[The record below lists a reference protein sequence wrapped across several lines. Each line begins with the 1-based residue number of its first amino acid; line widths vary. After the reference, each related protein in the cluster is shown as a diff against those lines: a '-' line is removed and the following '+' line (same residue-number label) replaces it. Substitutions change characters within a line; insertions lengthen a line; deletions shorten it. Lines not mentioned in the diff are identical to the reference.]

1 MSGIT
6 LKKII
11 KSRPYKVFLG
21 CMLALGIVVSLAGAL
36 LLALPGVVSSDWAR
50 GQVAGQLTKSTGMP
64 ASIDTLTFSWG
75 EGLRLQGLRVGTG
88 ELADASFLAS
98 LQALHADL
106 GYRPLLRGE
115 LHLTLEL
122 QGLRLRV
129 PHNPTSEPKPPAP
142 PLPQALRSAFAS
154 LRNGLAPQ
162 PFNADAHLRVD
173 MSDMDLRLETGP
185 GGKAL
190 ELHRISFFVESK
202 GLAAAPVHIKAGL
215 NIAAD
220 DAPPIPMRFAA
231 SITGLK
237 DASGRLN
244 PAQASLDASLD
255 GPGLELI
262 ATGSLAQTLTISVQA
277 TPGKFLSALRPLAP
291 GNLPELDGSLGL
303 DLSLAQR
310 APHSLDASL
319 SLSATALRAHG
330 GSLGNASA
338 GPFTLAVRQGAVLD
352 LAAETANLP
361 GSLLIAPGSHAQ
373 WLAALEG
380 VAQGKL
386 RLSLNITDTRLD
398 LGGLAPALRAFLPAG
413 IGIGQ
418 AELVLANCDV
428 NASLPA
434 TQKNPEISA
443 KPEINAKLIGLALR
457 ADRLS
462 KGDASGKKANRL
474 SLGRLDLQLEE
485 ASLALPAEGNGRA
498 EASLSS
504 SLADLRQTGATPV
517 SVRQFSLPKLFLRAE
532 SLRLDPASLYGV
544 AAQIALELNATSTG
558 IEAKGKAAIPALTAS
573 TRLRAQL
580 PGAKSASASLEALN
594 VDAPVVRLP
603 QPGKKPLE
611 APLTLRASAESI
623 QLAEAGATPALR
635 GLQLALDIGP
645 ALHCEAQASLDGPTG
660 RELRSQGSLRLDAA
674 HTLALASAFAPR
686 QTKASGG
693 VSLDWRV
700 AATLPPP
707 DQTSAPTATPNSAP
721 ARTSAPASVETK
733 AAPAPKNFKQKLKD
747 LAGLRELET
756 VLRLDALSL
765 DWPLA
770 EPESQNATGQ
780 KPAANT
786 TEILRLR
793 GVSTPKPLRLN
804 VTNGAQDARL
814 AGSVAFG
821 PLDSLPGVGKLD
833 KPLRGLLTLN
843 AAQQGAR
850 SVQLSQMLRLEGLN
864 TDQNLTL
871 TLDKLDAVL
880 ERDKDRLAAAL
891 ELLDGSFSFSLGT
904 GLDALPSGAA
914 AKGLSGSGRLAASA
928 EGRLSGGRS
937 LALSARV
944 SSPGLDLRLGPDL
957 GVSGLTSSL
966 HFARRYRLT
975 RGLQCPIA
983 GEASPLPLSEQ
994 VFDLFPTQSQ
1004 TPSNGGEA
1012 LGQLL
1017 RTDSTRATAG
1027 ALGFARLKR
1036 NSGGTSLDIRDFEA
1050 RLDDSGPVPGLRSFR
1065 AGVLGGNILGSA
1077 HINKSAGSYSLDAD
1091 LAFTGIDPGR
1101 LLPDKTPRDQG
1112 EQAEAA
1118 GRITLSLP
1126 ITPDPEQLLRRLS
1139 LRADLTKIGPRTLE
1153 RILYALDPQEQ
1164 NETIVQQRRLMGIGY
1179 PRNLRV
1185 AAAYGNLS
1193 LSGAVEVKGFRLD
1206 LPPVDRLGV
1215 ANLPIKHQLAKPLA
1229 AVPGLIKLLD
1239 AASGSLICRDPAD
1252 APGTLRVVEPAS
1264 QGAFR

>member
-6 LKKII
+6 LKKIVT
-11 KSRPYKVFLG
+11 SRYCKVFLG
-21 CMLALGIVVSLAGAL
+21 CILALGIVLGLIGAL

-129 PHNPTSEPKPPAP
+129 PHSPTSEPKPPAP
-142 PLPQALRSAFAS
+142 PLPQALRSSFAS

-185 GGKAL
+185 DGKAL
-190 ELHRISFFVESK
+190 ELHHISFFVESK

-215 NIAAD
+215 NIAAEA
-220 DAPPIPMRFAA
+220 APPIPMRFDA

-237 DASGRLN
+237 DASGRLD

-262 ATGSLAQTLTISVQA
+262 ATGSLAKTLTISVQA
-277 TPGKFLSALRPLAP
+277 TPGKLLSAVRPLAP
-291 GNLPELDGSLGL
+291 DNLPELDGSLGL

-319 SLSATALRAHG
+319 SLTATALRAHG

-380 VAQGKL
+380 VAQGKPHVS
-386 RLSLNITDTRLD
+386 LSITNTRLD
-398 LGGLAPALRAFLPAG
+398 LGGLVPAFRAFLPAG
-413 IGIGQ
+413 LGIGQ
-418 AELVLANCDV
+418 AELVLANLDL
-428 NASLPA
+428 NASLPEA
-434 TQKNPEISA
+434 QGSSGISA
-443 KPEINAKLIGLALR
+443 KPEVNAKLRGLSFSAN
-457 ADRLS
+457 RLS

-485 ASLALPAEGNGRA
+485 ATLALPAEGNGRA
-498 EASLSS
+498 EASLSAT
-504 SLADLRQTGATPV
+504 LADLRQAGATPV
-517 SVRQFSLPKLFLRAE
+517 FVRQFSLPKLFLRAE

-544 AAQIALELNATSTG
+544 AAQIALELDATANG
-558 IEAKGKAAIPALTAS
+558 IEAAGKAAIPALTSS
-573 TRLRAQL
+573 TRLRAAL
-580 PGAKSASASLEALN
+580 PAAKSASLALESLSIDSPL
-594 VDAPVVRLP
+594 VRLP

-611 APLTLRASAESI
+611 TPLTLRASADSI
-623 QLAEAGATPALR
+623 TFAGAGSTPALR
-635 GLQLALDIGP
+635 GGQLALDLGP
-645 ALHCEAQASLDGPTG
+645 ALRCEAQASLDGPAG

-674 HTLALASAFAPR
+674 HTLALASAFVPR
-686 QTKASGG
+686 QAKASGA
-693 VSLDWRV
+693 VSLGWRV

-707 DQTSAPTATPNSAP
+707 AP
-721 ARTSAPASVETK
+721 VETK
-733 AAPAPKNFKQKLKD
+733 AAPLPQNIMQQLRELRA
-747 LAGLRELET
+747 LRELEAE
-756 VLRLDALSL
+756 LRLDALSL
-765 DWPLA
+765 DWPMD
-770 EPESQNATGQ
+770 ATEAQ
-780 KPAANT
+780 KASGHKNET
-786 TEILRLR
+786 LRLR

-804 VTNGAQDARL
+804 VTNGVENARL

-821 PLDSLPGVGKLD
+821 PLDTLPGVGRLD

-880 ERDKDRLAAAL
+880 DREQDRLAAAL

-914 AKGLSGSGRLAASA
+914 AKGLSGSGRLTASA
-928 EGRLSGGRS
+928 EGRLFGGRS
-937 LALSARV
+937 LSVSARV

-994 VFDLFPTQSQ
+994 VFDLFPTQGQPRS
-1004 TPSNGGEA
+1004 TGGEA

-1017 RTDSTRATAG
+1017 RTDSARATAG
-1027 ALGFARLKR
+1027 ALGFARLNR

-1153 RILYALDPQEQ
+1153 RFLYALDPQEQ
-1164 NETIVQQRRLMGIGY
+1164 NETIVQQRRLMGMGY

-1206 LPPVDRLGV
+1206 LPPVDRLGI

-1252 APGTLRVVEPAS
+1252 APGALRVVEPAS